1 MINEKT
7 NDLYFTLNDFELRGV
22 QSYGPIWVP
31 EYDNS
36 GVFTKWDGTVISE
49 MYKGIRYSASIVTSI
64 MSAEETETLILELGK
79 GCVNFQSVTRTG
91 IVEFNDKV
99 KVSDYK
105 KTPITITDAGGYYVV
120 SFEVIAVGLL
130 DARGVFNVT
139 LRYGDNGENE
149 IQHFSNIVIQR
160 SFDTGIAISQLS
172 FQTPAPFPA
181 PFAAKITLGGVN
193 CGVDYYISSRS
204 LSNGSYSVNCV
215 DRNAF
220 LDELVELNEVQIKQ
234 DYLQTPDFMEQC
246 RKYFGYSS
254 IYGVP
259 EWCAAIPVAEIEG
272 KTYSAVLQ
280 MIADAAYGVWVCDRG
295 NVLRFVRKGYYTE
308 SFYIDEHTG
317 LDISAV
323 PKITGIAMTDI
334 EGNTQT
340 RGYGD
345 RNYKYLQLKNPLYCI
360 NSDAITDVY
369 HRIVLNKHN
378 FGSDV
383 IVDKS
388 AMSCQRAILYEI
400 PHTVCIICFSQYPY
414 RYYECNSM
422 NISITPIGIY
432 ASLSNNIDVNEIQTR
447 GKTY

>member
-1 MINEKT
+1 ME
-7 NDLYFTLNDFELRGV
+7 FMLNDYELKRV
-22 QSYGPIWVP
+22 QRYSPVWAS
-31 EYDNS
+31 EYDGNS
-36 GVFTKWDGTVISE
+36 SLLNWDGITINKK
-49 MYKGIRYSASIVTSI
+49 YTGIRYSANIVTSA
-64 MSAEETETLILELGK
+64 MSTEETEELILELSK
-79 GCVNFQSVTRTG
+79 GCVDFQSVTCTG
-91 IVEFNDKV
+91 IVEFKDKV
-99 KVSDYK
+99 IISNYK
-105 KTPITITDAGGYYVV
+105 KMPVKITDTDIYYEV
-120 SFEVIAVGLL
+120 SFDVVAVELL

-139 LRYGDNGENE
+139 LCYGDNGENE

-193 CGVDYYISSRS
+193 CGVDYYISSRL

-220 LDELVELNEVQIKQ
+220 LDELVELNEVQVKQ

-259 EWCAAIPVAEIEG
+259 EWCAAIPVAEISG
-272 KTYSAVLQ
+272 KTYRAVLQ

-308 SFYIDEHTG
+308 SFHIDEHTS
-317 LDISAV
+317 LDVSAV
-323 PKITGIAMTDI
+323 PEITGIVMTDT

-345 RNYKYLQLKNPLYCI
+345 RNYKYLQFESSLYGA
-360 NSDAITDVY
+360 NSYFIEEAITDVY
-369 HRIVLNKHN
+369 NRMVLNKNN

-447 GKTY
+447 GKIY